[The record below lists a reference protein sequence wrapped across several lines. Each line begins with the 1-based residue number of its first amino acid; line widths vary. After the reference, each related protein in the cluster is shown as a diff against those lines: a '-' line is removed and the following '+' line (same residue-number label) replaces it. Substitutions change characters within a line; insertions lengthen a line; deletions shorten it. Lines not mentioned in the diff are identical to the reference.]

1 VIQRRADQAAGAVE
15 RAEALARL
23 DQRQGPRPGGGAALR
38 AERPDGQVSVLLA
51 VVIRGE
57 RADRQVLA
65 QSSFSMISSDTE

>member
-23 DQRQGPRPGGGAALR
+23 DQRQAPPPGDSAALR

-51 VVIRGE
+51 VVFGGE